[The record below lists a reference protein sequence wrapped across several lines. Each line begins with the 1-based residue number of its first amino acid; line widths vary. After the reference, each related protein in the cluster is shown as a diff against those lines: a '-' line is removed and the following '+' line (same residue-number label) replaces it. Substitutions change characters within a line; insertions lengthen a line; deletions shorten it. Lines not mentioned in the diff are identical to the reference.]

1 MTGMTGMPGV
11 AADGVAADGAA
22 ANVAAANV
30 AEKRV
35 RELEKEREEEQ
46 ARWALREDTSRQHLV
61 SLSRCMRP

>member
-1 MTGMTGMPGV
+1 MLYSCAIRV
-11 AADGVAADGAA
+11 AH
-22 ANVAAANV
+22 AAANV

-46 ARWALREDTSRQHLV
+46 ARWALRDDTSRQHLV